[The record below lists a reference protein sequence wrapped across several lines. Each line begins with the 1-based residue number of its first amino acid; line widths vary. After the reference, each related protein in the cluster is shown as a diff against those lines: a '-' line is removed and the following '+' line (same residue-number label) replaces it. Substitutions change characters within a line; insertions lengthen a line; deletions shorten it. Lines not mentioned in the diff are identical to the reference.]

1 MLVVA
6 QQEAPHTMWTVW
18 SVFTPIRG
26 ESVRLQEK
34 TKNRIRNTLLGE
46 VPKYGNSLPN

>member
-18 SVFTPIRG
+18 FVFTPTKG

-34 TKNRIRNTLLGE
+34 TKNRIKEHNAR
-46 VPKYGNSLPN
+46 